1 MDKIIDRAAKKTKAV
16 DLPEESERP
25 KKKSKKS
32 KKDKEEEEE
41 IPQQEEVFDEKVEA
55 KRKELK
61 ILMLNYPGVQ
71 VDKILEIQAL
81 ISKMG
86 NKEVVHYLDNFKIAV
101 GLQSP
106 METPENVV
114 GMIGIILQKYLDDP
128 KIHGAL
134 INDVKLI
141 SSIEQIV
148 PSLGDWLNIPLQV
161 VHRIA
166 CHISNSKYGENSKT
180 FDVIEK
186 NKGTFD

>member
-1 MDKIIDRAAKKTKAV
+1 MDKIIDRAAKKTKAIE
-16 DLPEESERP
+16 LPEESERP
-25 KKKSKKS
+25 RKKSKKS
-32 KKDKEEEEE
+32 KKHEEEEV
-41 IPQQEEVFDEKVEA
+41 IPPPVEVFDEKVEA

-61 ILMLNYPGVQ
+61 ILMLNYPSVQ
-71 VDKILEIQAL
+71 IEKILEIQAL

-114 GMIGIILQKYLDDP
+114 GMIGIILQRYYNDP
-128 KIHGAL
+128 NIHAAL

-161 VHRIA
+161 VHRIS
-166 CHISNSKYGENSKT
+166 CHISNAKYGENNKT
-180 FDVIEK
+180 FEVIEK